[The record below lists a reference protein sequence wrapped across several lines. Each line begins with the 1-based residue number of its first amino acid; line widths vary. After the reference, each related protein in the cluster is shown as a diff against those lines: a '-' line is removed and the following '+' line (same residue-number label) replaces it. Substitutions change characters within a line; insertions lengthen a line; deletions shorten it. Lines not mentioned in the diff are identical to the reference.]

1 MKNSKRRLKAFL
13 IASVMFVVSLLSL
26 MMVACKT
33 PEEQSYKITYQTENV
48 LYGSVSGTCDSEQD
62 VKIGTNVTLT
72 ATAEDEYS
80 FTGWYVENDLK
91 STDNPYTFSV
101 SEEISLTA
109 KFEYVG
115 HVCAYNEHVSYS
127 IDEDDVVYRT
137 TKCSCGLTKT
147 AEFTDYTSVGNVSQL
162 SNALVSTGVKNRLV
176 VLNSGWPYDRIE
188 LGLNH
193 FDEGLTIIGKQ
204 GVIMKGLILNSKK
217 GLYNANATTD
227 VMASGINIIGIT
239 FIGDLTVINCSIEGL
254 TIYGCTFEDGA
265 GINARANSFDG
276 LDAPGE
282 WEERTDL
289 QINKISNLTIEK
301 CVFSGSDSVVAHDD
315 QKTKIYA
322 FDVDGVTIKDCNIS
336 NCEYNAIQLNQQKLG
351 GVWGNIVIED
361 NAIRDTYSRAI
372 RITDVKGNIT
382 IKDNAF
388 SLINVSGNDNGQILK
403 ASSKTSTTVVVFSGN
418 TLGGNAIEVNDAK
431 VVGLA

>member
-62 VKIGTNVTLT
+62 VKKGTNVTLT

-91 STDNPYTFSV
+91 STANPYTFSV

-147 AEFTDYTSVGNVSQL
+147 AQFTDYTSVGNVSQL

-227 VMASGINIIGIT
+227 VMASGVTIMGIEFT
-239 FIGDLTVINCSIEGL
+239 DDLQVYNCSMDKL
-254 TIYGCTFEDGA
+254 TIYNCIFTDGA
-265 GINARANSFDG
+265 GINIRANSWTGIDEV
-276 LDAPGE
+276 D
-282 WEERTDL
+282 ERESYQRNT
-289 QINKISNLTIEK
+289 ISNTTIEN
-301 CVFSGSDSVVAHDD
+301 CTFEGRTEAEINGVDMGARNG
-315 QKTKIYA
+315 TKICL
-322 FDVDGVTIKDCNIS
+322 FDINGVTIKNNNIS
-336 NCEYNAIQLNQQKLG
+336 NCKYNAIQLNERSNDGVLG
-351 GVWGNIVIED
+351 NVVIEGNTISNTD
-361 NAIRDTYSRAI
+361 DRAI
-372 RITDVKGNIT
+372 RINNIKGNIT
-382 IKDNAF
+382 VKDNAF
-388 SLINVSGNDNGQILK
+388 SNVNNGGEILK
-403 ASSKTSTTVVVFSGN
+403 ATSKVSTTVVVFSGN

-431 VVGLA
+431 APRQ